1 MTMIVMTAIMMII
14 TTTIDRGIERRSAPY
29 GALPG
34 NFLIWVLDERE
45 KNAYNEKSRLCR
57 FFSAADF
64 CRYSGNAASNIAYII
79 KKYGIA
85 F

>member
-45 KNAYNEKSRLCR
+45 KNAYNEKIWNCLLN
-57 FFSAADF
+57 AP
-64 CRYSGNAASNIAYII
+64 SGMVWVLRN
-79 KKYGIA
+79 KTP
-85 F
+85 